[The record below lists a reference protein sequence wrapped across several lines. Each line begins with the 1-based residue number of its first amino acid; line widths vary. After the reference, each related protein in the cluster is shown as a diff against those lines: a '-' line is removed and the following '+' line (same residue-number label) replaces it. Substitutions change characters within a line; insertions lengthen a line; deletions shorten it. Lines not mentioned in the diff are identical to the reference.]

1 MTPIGRCAGMALAVG
16 AAVVFT
22 CGSLSATP
30 LGSAVG
36 RAALNAR
43 VADDAPLVE
52 VQYRRGRSG
61 AAAGA
66 FIAGAIIGGIIA
78 SQPGYY
84 YEPYYGYPYYGY
96 PYYRP
101 YYRPYAY
108 YDPAVAYCI
117 RRFRS
122 YDPYSRTYL
131 GYDGRRHP
139 CP

>member
-1 MTPIGRCAGMALAVG
+1 MTPIGRRAGLALAVG
-16 AAVVFT
+16 AAVVLT
-22 CGSLSATP
+22 CGSPSATP
-30 LGSAVG
+30 LSSAVG
-36 RAALNAR
+36 GTAPNARAAEG
-43 VADDAPLVE
+43 APLVD
-52 VQYRRGRSG
+52 VQYRRRRSG
-61 AAAGA
+61 AGAGA

-84 YEPYYGYPYYGY
+84 YDPYYGYPYYHY
-96 PYYRP
+96 PYRP
-101 YYRPYAY
+101 YYRPYVY
-108 YDPAVAYCI
+108 YDPAIAYCM